1 MDLVFCQVQT
11 TKTNLKMET
20 KNSTPNHINFD
31 RHEIYSTEM
40 MNMNMDLIAESK
52 RNNNG
57 LTNSLYGLFDG
68 YLYNSIK
75 QSNDSKIQKL
85 VMMIEKEIAKAEIQI
100 SENNIFVY
108 DMAKAKAENGYSKEK
123 VIEFVYELS
132 LNRFQADKII
142 NKLY

>member
-1 MDLVFCQVQT
+1 
-11 TKTNLKMET
+11 MET

-75 QSNDSKIQKL
+75 ESNDPKIQKL
-85 VMMIEKEIAKAEIQI
+85 VMMIEKEIAKSKIQI
-100 SENNIFVY
+100 SENNIFIY
-108 DMAKAKAENGYSKEK
+108 DMAKAKADGGYSKEK
-123 VIEFVYELS
+123 VIEFAYELS
-132 LNRFQADKII
+132 LNKFQAEKII
-142 NKLY
+142 NKIY

>member
-1 MDLVFCQVQT
+1 MQKKFTKIFSITDKKNKSMDLVFGQVQT
-11 TKTNLKMET
+11 TKTNTKMET

-75 QSNDSKIQKL
+75 ESNDPKIQKL
-85 VMMIEKEIAKAEIQI
+85 VMMIET
-100 SENNIFVY
+100 NI
-108 DMAKAKAENGYSKEK
+108 KNQNLNHL
-123 VIEFVYELS
+123 LS
-132 LNRFQADKII
+132 LELQRKICS
-142 NKLY
+142 

>member
-1 MDLVFCQVQT
+1 
-11 TKTNLKMET
+11 MET

-40 MNMNMDLIAESK
+40 VDMNMDLIAESK

-75 QSNDSKIQKL
+75 ESNDPKIQKL
-85 VMMIEKEIAKAEIQI
+85 VMMIEKEIAKSKIQI
-100 SENNIFVY
+100 SENNIFLY
-108 DMAKAKAENGYSKEK
+108 DMAKAKADGGYSKEK
-123 VIEFVYELS
+123 VIEFAYELS
-132 LNRFQADKII
+132 LNKFQAEKII
-142 NKLY
+142 NKIY

>member
-1 MDLVFCQVQT
+1 
-11 TKTNLKMET
+11 MET

-40 MNMNMDLIAESK
+40 VDMNMDLIAESK

-75 QSNDSKIQKL
+75 ESNDPKIQKL
-85 VMMIEKEIAKAEIQI
+85 IMMIEKEIAKSKIQI
-100 SENNIFVY
+100 SENNIFLY
-108 DMAKAKAENGYSKEK
+108 DMAKAKADGGYSKEK
-123 VIEFVYELS
+123 VIEFAYELS
-132 LNRFQADKII
+132 LNKFQAEKII
-142 NKLY
+142 NKIY